1 MIEPKFVITADSVQR
16 YAEMFDLGLPQGEAA
31 PLAGQLAGGFGG
43 IAALWDVDVSGAEP
57 SVILP
62 VDRW

>member
-1 MIEPKFVITADSVQR
+1 MIEPKFAITAESVQR
-16 YAEMFDLGLPQGEAA
+16 YAEMFDLGLPPGEAA
-31 PLAGQLAGGFGG
+31 LLAAQLAGGFSG
-43 IAALWDVDVSGAEP
+43 IAALWDVDVSGVEP